1 MKPYDPELT
10 IKKRMGLAG
19 TGDLVDNYM
28 TLGNERFTVP
38 ELFFNPGDLGMKQA
52 GIHEIVMQ
60 SLSKL
65 PPGLWPVMLANILV
79 VGGNAKIP
87 GFVERLWVDL
97 SLSPRW

>member
-1 MKPYDPELT
+1 MPATLRWSDQNTEDGIVVNYFLPDYTEPYKGYMKPHDPELT
-10 IKKRMGLAG
+10 M
-19 TGDLVDNYM
+19 DNYM

-38 ELFFNPGDLGMKQA
+38 ELLFNPGDLGMKQA

-79 VGGNAKIP
+79 V
-87 GFVERLWVDL
+87 
-97 SLSPRW
+97 